1 MTTSPKITLA
11 SGSAIRASML
21 RDAGVDFAVVKP
33 GVDESII
40 KEDAIAQGDGLE
52 QLATKLATAKCLAV
66 AEKTAGIVIGSDQ
79 ILEFE
84 DRAFDK
90 PANMDDARARL
101 LEMQGAP
108 HTLINAV
115 VVALDGQVIW
125 RHLDRPKLV
134 MRAMTEAEIDAYL
147 AAAGS
152 DILSSVGA
160 YQVEKLGARLFDDI
174 KGNYFAVLGMSLLP
188 LLGVLRREGAI
199 GF

>member
-1 MTTSPKITLA
+1 MSAVPKITLA

-21 RDAGVDFAVVKP
+21 RDAGIEFAVEKP

-40 KEDAIAQGDGLE
+40 KEEASAQGKSLE
-52 QLATKLATAKCLAV
+52 QIATKLATAKCLAI
-66 AEKTAGIVIGSDQ
+66 ADKTSGIVIGSDQ
-79 ILEFE
+79 ILEFQDE
-84 DRAFDK
+84 AFDK
-90 PANMDDARARL
+90 PVDMDDARARL
-101 LEMQGAP
+101 LAMQGAT

-125 RHLDRPKLV
+125 RHLDRPKLI
-134 MRAMTEAEIDAYL
+134 MREMTEGEIDAYL
-147 AAAGS
+147 AAAGPE
-152 DILSSVGA
+152 ILSSVGA